1 LLCFY
6 AFHDSFNAQLRIA
19 MKFPAIALAAAIGWS
34 VAAAQTPESSAVAQ
48 SSAPLITIP
57 VLDAPRYMG
66 TWYEI
71 AKYPNWFQ
79 KKCVAETR
87 AHYKLQADGS
97 VQVVNRCRKDTGEI
111 DEAVGEARQIGVASS
126 PKLQVRFAPSWLS
139 LLPFVWGNYW
149 VIDLDDGYQL
159 AAVSEPKREYLWVL
173 SRTPTVSAQ
182 SYDAL
187 LVRLKA
193 QGFDLGR
200 LELTRQGK

>member
-1 LLCFY
+1 
-6 AFHDSFNAQLRIA
+6 

-57 VLDAPRYMG
+57 ALDAPRYMG

-97 VQVVNRCRKDTGEI
+97 VQVVNRCRKDTG
-111 DEAVGEARQIGVASS
+111 
-126 PKLQVRFAPSWLS
+126 
-139 LLPFVWGNYW
+139 
-149 VIDLDDGYQL
+149 
-159 AAVSEPKREYLWVL
+159 
-173 SRTPTVSAQ
+173 
-182 SYDAL
+182 
-187 LVRLKA
+187 
-193 QGFDLGR
+193 
-200 LELTRQGK
+200 

>member
-1 LLCFY
+1 
-6 AFHDSFNAQLRIA
+6 

-57 VLDAPRYMG
+57 ALDAPRYMG

-87 AHYKLQADGS
+87 AQYKLQADGS